1 MAKFIFVLIVFLLFI
16 WRIKKGFANGIMG
29 EIVTIISGVIVL
41 ICVALIFFAIT
52 SVMVKAMSTLT
63 LCVIALFLLGIVF
76 KICSLIFSPLLA
88 LSNISIIEGFN
99 KILGAVVGMLEAG
112 ALAAILYFA
121 LDYMGIYIF

>member
-1 MAKFIFVLIVFLLFI
+1 MAKFVFVLIVFLLFV

-29 EIVTIISGVIVL
+29 EIVTIISGIVAL

-112 ALAAILYFA
+112 VLAAILYFA